1 MKIYLVEVLEDPVLF
16 IYLYGQYLLLN
27 CINYSI
33 ISITQLSHTFANLG
47 FKDLIDG

>member
-27 CINYSI
+27 CITQNYINYSI
-33 ISITQLSHTFANLG
+33 IPNFRKFRL
-47 FKDLIDG
+47 